1 MPMLIAIN
9 KDYISRKLV
18 INHWLLVIKTS
29 EQYSELPIVLIPSP
43 TSPIPFAICATTGS
57 NLDKMVIQMKDRTN
71 GRTDDRAD
79 GQDSRTY
86 IRTERVNRGT
96 AKRWDIKIFL
106 QHPEVSFS
114 DYETENVLRN
124 YCTIFFGIDFGF
136 VKDCQFFLDN
146 YLRKNLIR
154 SILQMNNTCLC
165 IDFA

>member
-1 MPMLIAIN
+1 MLIAIN

-29 EQYSELPIVLIPSP
+29 EHVSELPIVLIPSP

-86 IRTERVNRGT
+86 IRTDRVKGGT
-96 AKRWDIKIFL
+96 AKR
-106 QHPEVSFS
+106 
-114 DYETENVLRN
+114 
-124 YCTIFFGIDFGF
+124 
-136 VKDCQFFLDN
+136 
-146 YLRKNLIR
+146 
-154 SILQMNNTCLC
+154 
-165 IDFA
+165 

>member
-1 MPMLIAIN
+1 MIFKLLTLLNSSKAQQMFYHDVALSLKIKSRAPNDVASELSIFLPLFTHLCSYGELCNISRYMMPMLIAIN

-29 EQYSELPIVLIPSP
+29 EHVSELPIVLIPSP

-86 IRTERVNRGT
+86 IRTDRVKGGT
-96 AKRWDIKIFL
+96 AKR
-106 QHPEVSFS
+106 
-114 DYETENVLRN
+114 
-124 YCTIFFGIDFGF
+124 
-136 VKDCQFFLDN
+136 
-146 YLRKNLIR
+146 
-154 SILQMNNTCLC
+154 
-165 IDFA
+165 